1 MANPRIGVLL
11 FNLGGPEKPEDV
23 KPFLYNLFSDPDIIR
38 IRNNAFRKAV
48 AWLITALRHKR
59 SSGYYALIGGGSP
72 LRKITDQQAAA
83 LERQLADEGF
93 PVKVYVGMR
102 CWNPTIDE
110 ALTAVER
117 DEITHLVVLPLFP
130 QFSVTTTGSCINYFN
145 ARLRQSPRASA
156 IQASYVTRW
165 FDEPLYIEALAGL
178 IRAEFR
184 NFPDPDPRA
193 IYIVYSA
200 HSIPKRYIDEGDPY
214 LEHIQHTVALLNE
227 KLGNKSQWTLSF
239 QSKVGPVKWL
249 EPSTEQ
255 IIRTLGR
262 RGTRQALLVP
272 ISFVS
277 DHIETLYEIDIQYR
291 KEAESV
297 GVSHFR
303 RCAAL
308 NVNPTFIAALAALVK
323 EQLASLQ
330 ISSAAAVQHEQPN
343 LFR

>member
-1 MANPRIGVLL
+1 MAHPRIGVLL
-11 FNLGGPEKPEDV
+11 FNLGGPEKLEDV

-38 IRNNAFRKAV
+38 IRRAALRKSV
-48 AWLITALRHKR
+48 AWLISTLRHKR
-59 SSGYYALIGGGSP
+59 SSGYYAKIGGGSP
-72 LRKITDQQAAA
+72 LRKITDEQAAA

-93 PVKVYVGMR
+93 QVRVYVGMR
-102 CWNPTIDE
+102 CWNPTIDQ
-110 ALTAVER
+110 ALAAIER

-145 ARLRQSPRASA
+145 ARLHQSPRAGL
-156 IQASYVTRW
+156 IHASYVTRW
-165 FDEPLYIEALAGL
+165 FDEPRYIDAVAGL
-178 IRAEFR
+178 IRSEFR

-214 LEHIQHTVALLNE
+214 LEHTQHTVALVNE
-227 KLGNKSQWTLSF
+227 KLGNKNPWTLSF

-255 IIRTLGR
+255 IIKMLGR
-262 RGTRQALLVP
+262 RGTRQVLIVP

-291 KEAESV
+291 QEAEAV
-297 GVSHFR
+297 GISHFR
-303 RCAAL
+303 RTPAL
-308 NVNPTFIAALAALVK
+308 NVDPAFIAALAALVK
-323 EQLASLQ
+323 EQMAPLK
-330 ISSAAAVQHEQPN
+330 ISSATAVQHEQSN
-343 LFR
+343 LFS